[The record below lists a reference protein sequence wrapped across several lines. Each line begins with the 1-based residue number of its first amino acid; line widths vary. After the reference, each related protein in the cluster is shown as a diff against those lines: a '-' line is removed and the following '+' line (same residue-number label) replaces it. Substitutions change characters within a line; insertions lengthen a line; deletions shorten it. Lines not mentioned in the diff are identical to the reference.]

1 MSATL
6 GPLINRSK
14 PDTTIII
21 YFRQQDGVYRPAP
34 ELGDRLT
41 AKELQGN
48 PYLDSRPVMRKRHA
62 SNRRTSSAWYLWVDE
77 PFDPEAYRRAAD
89 E

>member
-48 PYLDSRPVMRKRHA
+48 PYPVERGDA
-62 SNRRTSSAWYLWVDE
+62 QGL
-77 PFDPEAYRRAAD
+77 RRA
-89 E
+89 